1 MAYFKRAE
9 FWHRTGYCQITEI
22 HNSTTPVGLHRGLAD
37 LCGTSSATRR
47 NTTSATTYVPESNP
61 VKKSF
66 HTFLA
71 RFLRVATRSGRGSVA
86 TRGSSSINRQTM
98 STFGLPSGDG
108 FRGKTSGT
116 YRCHDGRYHSFHS
129 SAFIRTRRISGYSG
143 FFRLGGGPSILSLSR
158 IVGSSE

>member
-22 HNSTTPVGLHRGLAD
+22 HNSTTPVGLHRRLAD
-37 LCGTSSATRR
+37 LWR
-47 NTTSATTYVPESNP
+47 NIERYQAQYDIGTTYVPESNP

-108 FRGKTSGT
+108 FRGKTAGT
-116 YRCHDGRYHSFHS
+116 YRCHDGRYHSFGCNSH
-129 SAFIRTRRISGYSG
+129 TDTDHCQLRIGTT
-143 FFRLGGGPSILSLSR
+143 LSR
-158 IVGSSE
+158 VVTSAL